1 VQIHSSFEKVKWKR
15 KMLERYK
22 GCILGLAVGDAIGA
36 PVDFLTLD
44 QIREK
49 YGEKG
54 IANYDYWDRF
64 KPGSYTDETQ
74 LSLAT
79 AKGCLNAHLNLL
91 SRGESFSLKVIYK
104 RYLEWLND
112 LNDPFH
118 VRHPGYTCMN
128 VLQSGQKGSVGNPI
142 NNSTEVSGLLRTAPV
157 GLAFPPGM
165 AFREGTDYAAM
176 THGHASAY
184 LAAGFLSEM
193 VAQIIE
199 VQSLQDALEMSIEQL
214 VAFDNHQDLLKY
226 IERALE
232 ESNNQDP
239 IRKSIQRLGE
249 GVTAAEVLAIG
260 IYCALDCV
268 SEFQE
273 GVLASVNHSGMSTST
288 GMVTGAILGTLLGSE
303 AIPEKWI
310 SELENSKEI
319 MVIAEDMY
327 KVFKLG
333 ERVSFEKYSIE

>member
-1 VQIHSSFEKVKWKR
+1 MEWK
-15 KMLERYK
+15 KTMLERYK
-22 GCILGLAVGDAIGA
+22 GCLLGLAIGDALGA
-36 PVDFLTLD
+36 PVDFFTLD
-44 QIREK
+44 QIKEK

-54 IANYDYWDRF
+54 IADYDYWDKY

-79 AKGCLNAHLNLL
+79 AKGCLNAHLNLM
-91 SRGESFSLKVIYK
+91 SKGESFSLKVIYK

-118 VRHPGYTCMN
+118 VRNPGYTCMN
-128 VLQSGQKGSVGNPI
+128 VLQSGQQGSVGNPI
-142 NNSTEVSGLLRTAPV
+142 NDSTEASGLLRTASV

-199 VQSLQDALEMSIEQL
+199 VQSLQDAIGMSIEQL

-226 IERALE
+226 VERALE
-232 ESNNQDP
+232 EFDTKDP
-239 IRKSIQRLGE
+239 IEESIPRLGK
-249 GVTAAEVLAIG
+249 GVTATEVLTVG
-260 IYCALDCV
+260 IYCALKCV
-268 SEFQE
+268 SDFQA

-288 GMVTGAILGTLLGSE
+288 GIVTGAILGTLLGTE

-310 SELENSKEI
+310 SDLENSKEI
-319 MVIAEDMY
+319 IVIAEDMY

>member
-1 VQIHSSFEKVKWKR
+1 MR
-15 KMLERYK
+15 ERYK
-22 GCILGLAVGDAIGA
+22 GCLLGLAIGDALGA
-36 PVDFLTLD
+36 PVEFLSLD

-49 YGEKG
+49 YGQKG
-54 IANYDYWDRF
+54 IENYDYWDNY

-79 AKGCLNAHLNLL
+79 AKGCLNAHLNLI
-91 SRGESFSLKVIYK
+91 SKGESFSLKVIHR
-104 RYLEWLND
+104 RYLEWLKD
-112 LNDPFH
+112 LEDPFH

-142 NNSTEVSGLLRTAPV
+142 NTSTEASGLLRTAPV

-199 VQSLQDALEMSIEQL
+199 VQSLQDAVELSIEQL
-214 VAFDNHQDLLKY
+214 AAFDNHQDLLRHL
-226 IERALE
+226 ERALE
-232 ESNNQDP
+232 EFHNQDP
-239 IRKSIQRLGE
+239 GEESIQRLGK
-249 GVTAAEVLAIG
+249 GITAAEVLSIG
-260 IYCALDCV
+260 IYCALKYV
-268 SEFQE
+268 SAFQE

-288 GMVTGAILGTLLGSE
+288 GLVTGAILGTLLGFE
-303 AIPEKWI
+303 AILEKWI
-310 SELENSKEI
+310 SNLENSKEI
-319 MVIAEDMY
+319 IVIAEDMY

>member
-1 VQIHSSFEKVKWKR
+1 
-15 KMLERYK
+15 MLEKYK
-22 GCILGLAVGDAIGA
+22 GCLLGLAVGDALGA
-36 PVDFLTLD
+36 PVDFLSLG

-49 YGEKG
+49 YGGKG
-54 IANYDYWDRF
+54 ITDYDYWDKY

-79 AKGCLNAHLNLL
+79 AKGCLNAHLNLI
-91 SRGESFSLKVIYK
+91 SKGESLSLKVIYK

-112 LNDPFH
+112 LNDPFN

-128 VLQSGQKGSVGNPI
+128 VLQGGQQGTVGNAV
-142 NNSTEVSGLLRTAPV
+142 NDSTEASGLLRTAPV

-165 AFREGTDYAAM
+165 AFREGSDYAAM

-199 VQSLQDALEMSIEQL
+199 VHSLQDAIELSIEQL
-214 VAFDNHQDLLKY
+214 VAFDNHQDLLKHL
-226 IERALE
+226 EKALE
-232 ESNNQDP
+232 ALDNQGP
-239 IRKSIQRLGE
+239 MEESIQSLGK
-249 GVTAAEVLAIG
+249 GITASEVLAIG
-260 IYCALDCV
+260 IYCALKCASD
-268 SEFQE
+268 FRE

-288 GMVTGAILGTLLGSE
+288 GLVTGAILGTLLGFE
-303 AIPEKWI
+303 AIPENWV
-310 SELENSKEI
+310 SDLENSEE
-319 MVIAEDMY
+319 VSAVAEDMY

-333 ERVSFEKYSIE
+333 ERVSFEKYSIK

>member
-1 VQIHSSFEKVKWKR
+1 
-15 KMLERYK
+15 MLEKYK
-22 GCILGLAVGDAIGA
+22 GCLLGLAVGDAIGA
-36 PVDFLTLD
+36 PVDFLSLD
-44 QIREK
+44 KIQEK
-49 YGEKG
+49 YGEEG
-54 IANYDYWDRF
+54 IADYDYWDNY

-79 AKGCLNAHLNLL
+79 AKGCLNAHLNLM
-91 SRGESFSLKVIYK
+91 SKGESLSLKVIYK

-112 LNDPFH
+112 LSDPFH

-128 VLQSGQKGSVGNPI
+128 VLQSGQKGSVGNPV
-142 NNSTEVSGLLRTAPV
+142 NNSTEASGLLRTAPV

-165 AFREGTDYAAM
+165 AFREGSDYAAM

-184 LAAGFLSEM
+184 LSAGFLSEM

-199 VQSLQDALEMSIEQL
+199 VQSLQDAVEMSIEQL
-214 VAFDNHQDLLKY
+214 VAFDNHQDLLKH

-232 ESNNQDP
+232 EYEKQDP
-239 IRKSIQRLGE
+239 IRESIQRLGE
-249 GVTAAEVLAIG
+249 GVAVAEVLATG
-260 IYCALDCV
+260 IYCALKCV

-288 GMVTGAILGTLLGSE
+288 GLVTGAILGTLLGFE

-310 SELENSKEI
+310 SDLEDSKEI
-319 MVIAEDMY
+319 IVISEDMY

>member
-1 VQIHSSFEKVKWKR
+1 
-15 KMLERYK
+15 MLERYK
-22 GCILGLAVGDAIGA
+22 GCLLGLAVGDAIGA
-36 PVDFLTLD
+36 PVDFLSLE

-49 YGEKG
+49 YGEEG
-54 IANYDYWDRF
+54 IADFDYWDNY

-79 AKGCLNAHLNLL
+79 AKGCLNAHLNLI
-91 SRGESFSLKVIYK
+91 SKGESLSLKVIYR

-128 VLQSGQKGSVGNPI
+128 VLQSGEKGSVGNPI
-142 NNSTEVSGLLRTAPV
+142 NDSTEASGLLRTAPV

-193 VAQIIE
+193 VSQILE
-199 VQSLQDALEMSIEQL
+199 VPSLQDAIELSIEQL
-214 VAFDNHQDLLKY
+214 VAFDNHQDLLKH

-232 ESNNQDP
+232 ESNNQDS
-239 IRKSIQRLGE
+239 IRESIQRLGE
-249 GVTAAEVLAIG
+249 GVTAAEVLSIG
-260 IYCALDCV
+260 IFCALKCV

-288 GMVTGAILGTLLGSE
+288 GMVTGAILGTLLGFE
-303 AIPEKWI
+303 AIPEKWV
-310 SELENSKEI
+310 SNLEDSKEI
-319 MVIAEDMY
+319 IVISEDMY
-327 KVFKLG
+327 RVFKLG
-333 ERVSFEKYSIE
+333 ERVSFEKYSME

>member
-1 VQIHSSFEKVKWKR
+1 
-15 KMLERYK
+15 MLERYK
-22 GCILGLAVGDAIGA
+22 GCLLGLAVGDAIGA
-36 PVDFLTLD
+36 PVDFLSLD
-44 QIREK
+44 QIIGK
-49 YGEKG
+49 YGEEG
-54 IANYDYWDRF
+54 IANYDYWDKY

-79 AKGCLNAHLNLL
+79 AKGCLNAHLNLI

-118 VRHPGYTCMN
+118 IRHPGYTCMN

-142 NNSTEVSGLLRTAPV
+142 NDSIEVSGLLRTAPV

-199 VQSLQDALEMSIEQL
+199 VQSLQDAVEMSIEQL
-214 VAFDNHQDLLKY
+214 AAFDNHQDLLKHL
-226 IERALE
+226 EKALE
-232 ESNNQDP
+232 ESKNQDS
-239 IRKSIQRLGE
+239 IRESIQRLGQ
-249 GVTAAEVLAIG
+249 GVTAAEVLSIG
-260 IYCALDCV
+260 IYCALKCV
-268 SEFQE
+268 SDFQK
-273 GVLASVNHSGMSTST
+273 GVLASVNHSGMSTSAGT
-288 GMVTGAILGTLLGSE
+288 VTGAILGTLLGFES
-303 AIPEKWI
+303 IPEKWI
-310 SELENSKEI
+310 AELEDSKEI
-319 MVIAEDMY
+319 VMIAEDMY

>member
-1 VQIHSSFEKVKWKR
+1 
-15 KMLERYK
+15 MLERYK
-22 GCILGLAVGDAIGA
+22 GCLLGLAVGDALGA
-36 PVDFLTLD
+36 PVDFLSLD

-54 IANYDYWDRF
+54 IADYDYWDRY

-79 AKGCLNAHLNLL
+79 AKGCLNAHLNLM
-91 SRGESFSLKVIYK
+91 SKGESLSLKVIYK

-112 LNDPFH
+112 LEDSFH

-128 VLQSGQKGSVGNPI
+128 VLQSGQQGSVGNPI
-142 NNSTEVSGLLRTAPV
+142 NSSIEVSGLLRTAPV

-184 LAAGFLSEM
+184 LAAGFLSEL

-199 VQSLQDALEMSIEQL
+199 VRSLQDAVEMSIEQL

-226 IERALE
+226 VEKALE
-232 ESNNQDP
+232 EFNNKEP
-239 IRKSIQRLGE
+239 IEESIQRLGE
-249 GVTAAEVLAIG
+249 GVTATDVLAIG
-260 IYCALDCV
+260 LCCALKCV
-268 SEFQE
+268 SDFQE

-288 GMVTGAILGTLLGSE
+288 GMVTGAILGTMLGSE
-303 AIPEKWI
+303 AIPKKWI
-310 SELENSKEI
+310 SDLENSKEI
-319 MVIAEDMY
+319 NVIAEDMY